1 MEDCNI
7 CYSQIKPNEEKVLS
21 CQHKLCNS
29 CYLRLATP
37 NCPYC
42 RKQFKYTPDD
52 IKKRQAM
59 NIKYNNYT
67 PPSQLFDESILLDSF
82 NQLQIQS
89 RQNNHSQ
96 INENIPYSR
105 VLRNKNR
112 KRRRDL
118 SEEEVKERREL
129 IRKKCKR
136 KWELKE
142 GRLNKL
148 KWYDIII

>member
-7 CYSQIKPNEEKVLS
+7 CYTQIQKTNEVTLS

-29 CYLRLATP
+29 CYLRLA
-37 NCPYC
+37 NQLCPYC
-42 RKQFKYTPDD
+42 RTPFKYSAED

-67 PPSQLFDESILLDSF
+67 PPAQLFDESILNSF
-82 NQLQIQS
+82 NQLEINTENNTHNPPFS
-89 RQNNHSQ
+89 RL
-96 INENIPYSR
+96 
-105 VLRNKNR
+105 LRNKNR

-118 SEEEVKERREL
+118 SEEEIKERRNI

-136 KWELKE
+136 KWMIKE
-142 GRLNKL
+142 GRLNKIN
-148 KWYDIII
+148 WFDIIL

>member
-7 CYSQIKPNEEKVLS
+7 CYSQIKPTEEKVLS
-21 CQHKLCNS
+21 CQHKLCKS
-29 CYLRLATP
+29 CYLRLA
-37 NCPYC
+37 NEKCPYC
-42 RKQFKYTPDD
+42 RKQFRYTPED
-52 IKKRQAM
+52 IKLRQAM

-67 PPSQLFDESILLDSF
+67 PPSQLFDESILLNSF

-89 RQNNHSQ
+89 RQNNRSE
-96 INENIPYSR
+96 INEQIPYSR

-118 SEEEVKERREL
+118 SEEEIKERREV

-136 KWELKE
+136 KWQLKE
-142 GRLNKL
+142 GRLNKV
-148 KWYDIII
+148 KWFDIII